1 MPLVNINADR
11 AFANA
16 KSNAQNSW
24 PKRGDPDN
32 RVEPLAKPY
41 FTTSFKLVPGESV
54 FTIGSCF
61 ARNVEGV
68 LESLGF
74 DVPMRHLTIVK
85 GTFEDA
91 ESNPNIFN
99 NYAVPSIL
107 NELEWAVNPETP
119 FDPSTCLL
127 ELTNNGY
134 CDLHLTRLLKPV
146 PLEEALARRARI
158 KDGMSK
164 VTSCRVIVI
173 TLGLV
178 EAWWDTVAHRY
189 LNIAPPKQAAKRF
202 PGRFELHV
210 LGYREIL
217 RNLEQIIALLRKFGR
232 RDHRVILTISPV
244 PLGLTFTDQDVM
256 VANAYSKSVLRA
268 AAQEIWTKYDHV
280 DYFPSFESVTLSDR
294 SLAWQDDLRHV
305 TPGLITQNVN
315 TMVAAYSDAGNS
327 VSQLLAEAQSLEKAR
342 AIKEAAELYKRILR
356 EEADLVAAKLGAARC
371 FGELHQVDEAKEL
384 LVPMLDVPETSRDA
398 AIALAAVYRLNKMQ
412 AEFEQVAAR
421 LKNMSKDTQAL
432 RELIVGYFS
441 FENFDLA
448 RQYCEAMRE
457 RLPRSPI
464 PYEYRGRIAVARQQ
478 WNEAVEHFV
487 DCVAVQQSSPT
498 VYAALGHAQMA
509 LGRIDDAR
517 DSFERAL
524 VLNPKTRV
532 ASEGLKEIS
541 AHSAEL
547 DTGPLPSTAL
557 ADENKRQG
565 VL

>member
-1 MPLVNINADR
+1 MPLVNIDADR

-16 KSNAQNSW
+16 KTNAQNSW
-24 PKRGDPDN
+24 PKRTDAGN
-32 RVEPLAKPY
+32 RVEPLAKPH
-41 FTTSFKLVPGESV
+41 FSTSFKLVPGESV

-74 DVPMRHLTIVK
+74 DVPMRNLTIVK
-85 GTFEDA
+85 GTFDDA

-158 KDGMSK
+158 KEGMAK
-164 VTSCRVIVI
+164 VRTCRVVVI

-178 EAWWDTVAHRY
+178 EAWWDKVANRY

-232 RDHRVILTISPV
+232 RDHRVILTVSPV

-305 TPGLITQNVN
+305 TPALITQNVN
-315 TMVAAYSDAGNS
+315 AMVAAYSNAGNS
-327 VSQLLAEAQSLEKAR
+327 VDQLLAEAQSLEKAR
-342 AIKEAAELYKRILR
+342 ALKEAAELYQKILA
-356 EEADLVAAKLGAARC
+356 EDPNLVAAKLGAARC
-371 FGELHQVDEAKEL
+371 LGELRQVDDAKDL
-384 LVPMLDVPETSRDA
+384 LAPMLDVEETARDA
-398 AIALAAVYRLNKMQ
+398 ALALAAVYRLNKMR
-412 AEFEQVAAR
+412 ADFEEVAAR
-421 LKNMSKDTQAL
+421 LKTMSKDTQAL
-432 RELIVGYFS
+432 RELIVGYFT
-441 FENFDLA
+441 FEDFDVA
-448 RQYCEAMRE
+448 EGYCMSMRE

-464 PYEYRGRIAVARQQ
+464 SYEYLGKIAIARQD
-478 WNEAVEHFV
+478 WNEAVKHLV
-487 DCVAVQQSSPT
+487 DCVAVQQSSPI
-498 VYAALGHAQMA
+498 VYAALGQAQMA
-509 LGRIDDAR
+509 LGRYDDAR

-532 ASEGLKEIS
+532 ATEGLKEIAELS
-541 AHSAEL
+541 DSAGAHSAVAANE
-547 DTGPLPSTAL
+547 
-557 ADENKRQG
+557 G
-565 VL
+565 VSKPTSPV

>member
-1 MPLVNINADR
+1 MPLININADR
-11 AFANA
+11 AFENA
-16 KSNAQNSW
+16 KTNAQNSW
-24 PKRGDPDN
+24 PKRSDADN

-41 FTTSFKLVPGESV
+41 FTPSFKLIPGESV

-85 GTFEDA
+85 GTFDDA

-107 NELEWAVNPETP
+107 NELEWAVNPDTP

-158 KDGMSK
+158 KDGMAK
-164 VTSCRVIVI
+164 VTNCRVIVI

-178 EAWWDTVAHRY
+178 EAWWDTVANRY

-232 RDHRVILTISPV
+232 RDHRVILTVSPV
-244 PLGLTFTDQDVM
+244 PLGLTFTEQDVM

-268 AAQEIWTKYDHV
+268 AAQEIWTKYEHV
-280 DYFPSFESVTLSDR
+280 DYFPSYESVTLSDR
-294 SLAWQDDLRHV
+294 PLAWQDDMRHV
-305 TPGLITQNVN
+305 TPALITQNVN
-315 TMVAAYSDAGNS
+315 TMVAAYSDSGNS

-342 AIKEAAELYKRILR
+342 AIKEAAELYRKILA
-356 EEADLVAAKLGAARC
+356 EDSTLVAARLGAARC
-371 FGELHQVDEAKEL
+371 LGELHLPQEAEEL
-384 LVPMLDVPETSRDA
+384 LAPMRGVPETSRDA
-398 AIALAAVYRLNKMQ
+398 AIALAGVYRLNKMQ
-412 AEFEQVAAR
+412 AAFEQVATQ
-421 LKNMSKDTQAL
+421 LKILTKDTQAL

-441 FENFDLA
+441 FENFELA
-448 RQYCEAMRE
+448 NKYCEEMRE

-464 PYEYRGRIAVARQQ
+464 SYEYQGRIAIAQQQ
-478 WNEAVEHFV
+478 WNEAVKHFEK
-487 DCVAVQQSSPT
+487 CVAVQQSSPT
-498 VYAALGHAQMA
+498 VYAALGQAQMA
-509 LGRIDDAR
+509 LGRYDDAR

-532 ASEGLKEIS
+532 ASEGLKELLTLS
-541 AHSAEL
+541 TGSDTATSTSAE
-547 DTGPLPSTAL
+547 A
-557 ADENKRQG
+557 AH
-565 VL
+565 